1 VSDEF
6 DKIAD
11 FEALMSDWSS
21 ARAEVRRLSALLDEG
36 RHRTAQLKQ
45 TIDAFPDAQ
54 IAANLAHARSQRDS
68 LASEVRRLTAA
79 LDEERRKV
87 AEAEHAHRTALEVLA
102 GTEDDCAAAEAELAA
117 MRPVVEAAEALDE
130 IVDHLIGLV
139 VDAQHEHR
147 NVQRK
152 RDFYAAIAE
161 QIKQFE
167 AAVDSYRSRPADPA
181 GGEHGR

>member
-117 MRPVVEAAEALDE
+117 MRPVVEAAEAA
-130 IVDHLIGLV
+130 VDGL
-139 VDAQHEHR
+139 R
-147 NVQRK
+147 NTLGYVPPGSK
-152 RDFYAAIAE
+152 WLHDFTHNLV
-161 QIKQFE
+161 
-167 AAVDSYRSRPADPA
+167 AAVDSYRRSRSADPA